1 MDIMK
6 VSATKR
12 SEQGKGPSRRL
23 RAAGRIPAIAYGKN
37 FTATPLA
44 VDPKALKVALGT
56 AHGRNSVLEVDVEG
70 TKITAMVRMYS
81 HHPVS
86 REILHADFLQ
96 IDLKEPIDVG
106 VPFKLVG
113 KAKGIVAGGVLM
125 QVYRELPVRCLPEKI
140 PVFIELDVT
149 ELDLGESLKTSQLK
163 LPEGVSVRLPAEQ
176 TVAAVVA
183 PDKRGEE
190 EAPAKGAAAVPG
202 AAAAAAPA
210 AGGKP
215 GAAAPAAAAGGAK
228 AAPAKDAKADKKK
241 K

>member
-6 VSATKR
+6 LSATKR

-37 FTATPLA
+37 FAATSLA
-44 VDPKALKVALGT
+44 VDPKALKVALST

-70 TKITAMVRMYS
+70 TKITAMVRMYA
-81 HHPVS
+81 HHPIS

-96 IDLKEPIDVG
+96 VDLKEPIDVG
-106 VPFKLVG
+106 VPFKLIG
-113 KAKGIVAGGVLM
+113 KAKGIVSGGILM

-140 PVFIELDVT
+140 PVFIEMDVT

-190 EAPAKGAAAVPG
+190 EAPAKGAAVAVAG
-202 AAAAAAPA
+202 VAAAAAPA

-215 GAAAPAAAAGGAK
+215 GAAAPAAAAAGAK
-228 AAPAKDAKADKKK
+228 AAPAAKADKKK